1 MRIAG
6 RRPRLRTTGV
16 RRSRW
21 TVAVALA
28 SLCLGTIAFA
38 AEHSEDPIRACDFAA
53 THAEA
58 EWHLPAGVLSAIG
71 AVESGRRGLAS
82 TLPVAWPWT
91 INAGG
96 QGLYLPSTAAAAAA
110 VRAFRAGGVQMI
122 DVGCFQVDLFYH
134 PESFASL
141 EAAFDPDVNAQA
153 AARILAQSRLSS
165 GSWEAA
171 VALYHSASPMRG
183 ARYLRQVQAAWPG
196 TRARGAASLD
206 AALAP
211 LLSPAASQVRILHST
226 DTLALPGLPRVLAAS
241 AATVVQWTVAPR
253 TDLPVILAPTKEPR
267 LPPEEAGAK
276 QRRDLRQSR

>member
-1 MRIAG
+1 MDG
-6 RRPRLRTTGV
+6 RCSSCQPACTPHR
-16 RRSRW
+16 
-21 TVAVALA
+21 
-28 SLCLGTIAFA
+28 AFA

-71 AVESGRRGLAS
+71 AVESGAVAWQARS
-82 TLPVAWPWT
+82 QWAWPWT

-110 VRAFRAGGVQMI
+110 VRAFRAGGVQTI
-122 DVGCFQVDLFYH
+122 DVGVSRWTLSYH

-183 ARYLRQVQAAWPG
+183 ARYLRQVQAAWPWA
-196 TRARGAASLD
+196 RARGAESLD
-206 AALAP
+206 TALAP

-241 AATVVQWTVAPR
+241 AATVVQCDRCTADGPAGIFWRRRKSHPR
-253 TDLPVILAPTKEPR
+253 RRSGRESN
-267 LPPEEAGAK
+267 AGTYA
-276 QRRDLRQSR
+276 SRANI